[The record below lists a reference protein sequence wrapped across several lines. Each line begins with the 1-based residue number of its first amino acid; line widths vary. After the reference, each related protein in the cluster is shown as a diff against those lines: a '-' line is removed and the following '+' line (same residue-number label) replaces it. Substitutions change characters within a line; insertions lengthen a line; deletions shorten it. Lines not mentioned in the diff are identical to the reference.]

1 LSELQKGLEGTV
13 ALETRIAYIDGI
25 KGVLEYRG
33 INIKDI
39 MKLSYDEVVYLL
51 LHSKL
56 PDQNERVKFI
66 KRLRDER
73 IIDEDTINIVRVCN
87 YNIEAMDA
95 LRTAISHLSHCDPDL
110 NDNSLEANQRKG
122 TELVAQ
128 FPTIVA
134 AFWRIRNKQEHI
146 LPDKTLSHGANF
158 LYMLRGTKP
167 TDLEA
172 KCMESDFILSAEHE
186 LNASTFSV
194 RTTASTLSDMH
205 SAIIS
210 GLGTLKGVLHG
221 GARLAVLEMLDE
233 IEEPEKA
240 EDHVLN
246 LISNKKRV
254 MGFGHRV
261 YKTFDPRGVIF
272 KQITKDIAEDTGDLR
287 WYSIAENIE
296 ATVLRE
302 FVEKRKKPIYPNV
315 DFYAGVLYKYLD
327 IPPLLSTAVF
337 AIGRISGWVAHCIE
351 QFADN
356 RLIRP
361 RARYAGEH
369 DLPIRFR

>member
-1 LSELQKGLEGTV
+1 MKEIQKGLEGTI
-13 ALETRIAYIDGI
+13 ALETKIAYIDGI

-33 INIKDI
+33 ININDI
-39 MKLSYDEVVYLL
+39 MKLTYDEVVYLL
-51 LHSKL
+51 LYSKL
-56 PDQNERVKFI
+56 PDANERTKFI

-73 IIDEDTINIVRVCN
+73 IIDEGTINILRVCN
-87 YNIEAMDA
+87 FNIEAMDA

-110 NDNSLEANQRKG
+110 NDNSLEANYRKG
-122 TELVAQ
+122 IELVAQ

-134 AFWRIRNKQEHI
+134 AFWRIRNNEEPI
-146 LPDKTLSHGANF
+146 PPDKTLSHGANF

-167 TDLEA
+167 TVLEA

-233 IEEPEKA
+233 IDEPEKA
-240 EDHVLN
+240 ENHVLN

-272 KQITKDIAEDTGDLR
+272 KQITKEIAEDTGDLR
-287 WYSIAENIE
+287 WFSIAENIE

-302 FVEKRKKPIYPNV
+302 FVEKRNKPIYPNV
-315 DFYAGVLYKYLD
+315 DFYAGVLYKYLK
-327 IPPLLSTAVF
+327 IPPMLSTAVF

-351 QFADN
+351 QYADN

-369 DLPIRFR
+369 GLLINKQ

>member
-1 LSELQKGLEGTV
+1 
-13 ALETRIAYIDGI
+13 
-25 KGVLEYRG
+25 
-33 INIKDI
+33 

-51 LHSKL
+51 LYSKL
-56 PDQNERVKFI
+56 PDANERAQFI
-66 KRLRDER
+66 KRLRDAR
-73 IIDEDTINIVRVCN
+73 MIDEGTINILRVCN

-110 NDNSLEANQRKG
+110 NENSPEANYRKG
-122 TELVAQ
+122 SNLIAQ

-134 AFWRIRNKQEHI
+134 SFWRIRNKKEPI
-146 LPDKTLSHGANF
+146 PPDKTLSHGANF
-158 LYMLRGTKP
+158 LYMLRGTTP

-194 RTTASTLSDMH
+194 RTTASTLSDIH

-221 GARLAVLEMLDE
+221 GARLAVLNMLDE
-233 IEEPEKA
+233 IDSPEKA
-240 EDHVLN
+240 EKYVLN

-261 YKTFDPRGVIF
+261 YKTYDPRGVLF
-272 KQITKDIAEDTGDLR
+272 KQITKEIAEETDNMR
-287 WYSIAENIE
+287 WYQIAENIE
-296 ATVLRE
+296 TTVLRE
-302 FVEKRKKPIYPNV
+302 FVEKRNKPIYPNV
-315 DFYAGVLYKYLD
+315 DFYAGVLYKYLR

-351 QFADN
+351 QFSDN

-361 RARYAGEH
+361 RARYSGEH
-369 DLPIRFR
+369 DLPIRFL